1 MLWGGVGYE
10 HSEQGAVGRTW
21 ILGRRMSLP
30 TSLAYALVR
39 ILIFGKQGGRVHYVR
54 TLLGCSCEP
63 RAEFTQTG

>member
-10 HSEQGAVGRTW
+10 QSEQGAVGRTW

-39 ILIFGKQGGRVHYVR
+39 ILIFGEVYSAGRASP
-54 TLLGCSCEP
+54 LCADAAGL
-63 RAEFTQTG
+63 QL